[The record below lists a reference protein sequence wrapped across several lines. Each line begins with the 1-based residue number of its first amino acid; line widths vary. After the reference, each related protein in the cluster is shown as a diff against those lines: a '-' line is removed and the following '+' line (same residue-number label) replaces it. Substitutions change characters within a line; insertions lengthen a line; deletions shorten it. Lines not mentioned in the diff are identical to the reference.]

1 MVWWFICCE
10 WEGFER
16 KRCWLK
22 RGTSY
27 YCGLWTEGILEIRVT
42 VAGVSAEILDC
53 CVNTFLLM
61 LDVSSLWTNYLT
73 TLYECLILFWRMT
86 SNVSSCRT
94 KIPKKIKFGSIS
106 GCGKNITSQDQCLNK
121 FWAHVI
127 TCMCSSSTKIK
138 MWRIRYT

>member
-61 LDVSSLWTNYLT
+61 LDVSSL
-73 TLYECLILFWRMT
+73 
-86 SNVSSCRT
+86 
-94 KIPKKIKFGSIS
+94 
-106 GCGKNITSQDQCLNK
+106 
-121 FWAHVI
+121 
-127 TCMCSSSTKIK
+127 
-138 MWRIRYT
+138 